1 MTDFAAGRAALAP
14 APPPRPTYPFDVKSR
29 DVLRIAVPAAIAF
42 ITEPMVGIVDTTV
55 IGRLG
60 DARLLG
66 GVVLGALAFDT
77 LFSLAYFL
85 RLGTAGL
92 TAQAIGARDPHDALM
107 EATRAILVALII
119 GLALIALAHPVLWV
133 FDRLL
138 APPPGVDAP
147 FAAYFL
153 IRIYSAPFS
162 LINYALLGWFYG
174 RGTARIG
181 MALQILIHG
190 VNIALNI
197 WFVMGLGWGVEGA
210 ALGTVL
216 GEASACLAGLGVL
229 VRHFGGFR
237 PRLARIVPA
246 ELLDGAAL
254 RRMFALSRDISI
266 RTIALMASYAYFAGE
281 GSRAGDVT
289 LAGNAILM
297 NFLMVSSFFLDGLA
311 QASEQLCGKAVG
323 ANWPPAFDRA
333 FRLSMAWGVGIGLG
347 VGAAWL
353 FGGRFLIEVMTTSA
367 PVRTHAEYYLPMAA
381 LAAITGMPAFV
392 LDGVL
397 SGATL
402 NTVMRNGMLMALAFF
417 LVAAFV
423 LQPPL
428 GNWGLWLAFHAFFLA
443 RAAVFYIGMERRKL
457 SLFTT

>member
-1 MTDFAAGRAALAP
+1 MTDFAAGSAP
-14 APPPRPTYPFDVKSR
+14 AAPASLARPTYPFEVKSR
-29 DVLRIAVPAAIAF
+29 DVLRIAVPAAVAF

-92 TAQAIGARDPHDALM
+92 TAQAIGARDPKDALM

-119 GLALIALAHPVLWV
+119 GLALIALAHPVLWI
-133 FDRLL
+133 FGRLL
-138 APPPGVDAP
+138 APPPGVDIP

-153 IRIYSAPFS
+153 VRIYSAPFA

-216 GEASACLAGLGVL
+216 GEASACLVGLGVVL
-229 VRHFGGFR
+229 HHFGG
-237 PRLARIVPA
+237 PRALLARIAPA
-246 ELLDGAAL
+246 ELLDAAAL
-254 RRMFALSRDISI
+254 RRMFALSRDITI
-266 RTIALMASYAYFAGE
+266 RTVALMVSYAYFAGQ

-323 ANWPPAFDRA
+323 ANWPPAFDKA
-333 FRLSMAWGVGIGLG
+333 FRLSMAWGVGIGLAI
-347 VGAAWL
+347 GAAWL
-353 FGGRFLIEVMTTSA
+353 LGGRFLIELMTTSA
-367 PVRTHAEYYLPMAA
+367 PVRTHADYYLPMAA

-402 NTVMRNGMLMALAFF
+402 NTVMRNGMLVALAFF

-443 RAAVFYIGMERRKL
+443 RAGVFYIGMERRKR
-457 SLFTT
+457 SLFTA